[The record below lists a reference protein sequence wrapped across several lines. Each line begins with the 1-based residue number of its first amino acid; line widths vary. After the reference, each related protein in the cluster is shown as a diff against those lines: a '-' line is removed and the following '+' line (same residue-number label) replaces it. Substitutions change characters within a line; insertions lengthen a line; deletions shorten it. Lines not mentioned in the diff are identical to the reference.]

1 MKHPRNAIP
10 RRDFLRVS
18 AASGVGAAL
27 GAKRLFGQEEPSPIR
42 IGVVGVGNRGTSI
55 VRTLLQLPGVEIPAV
70 CDIKEDHAARARD
83 IIKTVVGNEPGLYT
97 SGDRDWENLVVRDD
111 LDAVITATPW
121 EWHTPIMVAAMQSG
135 KYGGTEVPAAI
146 TVEECWDL
154 VSTSEKTGVPCM
166 MLENVCY
173 FRNVLTVLKMVRE
186 GMFGELLHAEAG
198 YQHDTRFVRMS
209 EGELL
214 WRGEHAKVKNGNL
227 YPTHAIGPI
236 SHWFNINRGDRFTR
250 LVSMST
256 KSRGMKNYAMEK
268 FGSDHPLANQEYAQ
282 GDINTSLIETEN
294 GLTVTLYHD
303 SGTPRPYDLIFRVQG
318 TKGIYMGTLDKIYLE
333 DVSPESHQWEPFEPY
348 MEKHAHPLWDDL
360 EAEALAN
367 GGHGGCDYITLY
379 EFVKAV
385 RNKTQTPQDVYDAAT
400 WSAVVPLSIESV
412 HRKSETV
419 RFPDFTNG
427 KWKTTPPL
435 PIRGA

>member
-1 MKHPRNAIP
+1 MQRPRRRFR
-10 RRDFLRVS
+10 RRDFLKAS
-18 AASGVGAAL
+18 AASGVVAAL
-27 GAKRLFGQEEPSPIR
+27 GAKRAFGGEEPLPVR
-42 IGVVGVGNRGTSI
+42 IGVVGVGNRGINI
-55 VRTLLQLPGVEIPAV
+55 VQTLLQLPGVEIPAV

-83 IIKTVVGNEPGLYT
+83 IVKTAVGKEPALYT

-111 LDAVITATPW
+111 LDAVIAATPW
-121 EWHTPIMVAAMQSG
+121 EWHTPIMVTAMQSG
-135 KYGGTEVPAAI
+135 KYGGTEVPAAMTI
-146 TVEECWDL
+146 EECWNL
-154 VSTSEKTGVPCM
+154 VWTSEKTGVPCM

-173 FRNVLTVLKMVRE
+173 FRNVLAVLKMVRE

-198 YQHDTRFVRMS
+198 YQHDTRFVDMS
-209 EGELL
+209 EGKLL

-236 SHWFNINRGDRFTR
+236 SHWFNINHGDRYTR

-256 KSRGMKNYAMEK
+256 KSRGRKNYAAEK
-268 FGSDHPLANQEYAQ
+268 FGPDHPLANQEYAQ
-282 GDINTSLIETEN
+282 GDINTSLIETEK

-333 DVSPESHQWEPFEPY
+333 GVSPEGHQWEPFEPY
-348 MEKHAHPLWDDL
+348 MERYAHPLWEDL
-360 EAEALAN
+360 EAEALAH

-385 RNKTQTPQDVYDAAT
+385 RNRTQTPQDVYDAAT
-400 WSAVVPLSIESV
+400 WSAIVPLSIESV
-412 HRKSETV
+412 ACGSQTV
-419 RFPDFTNG
+419 TFPDFTNG

-435 PIRGA
+435 PIHGA